1 MKKNDEKKN
10 TRGGK
15 REGAGRKLVG
25 SAPRVPI
32 SLRLE
37 KSTANSLRQYAE
49 ANGVAITQVIEDAL
63 RGFLG
68 QTHETPTEGF

>member
-1 MKKNDEKKN
+1 MMKNN
-10 TRGGK
+10 THGGK

-37 KSTANSLRQYAE
+37 EGTYNALRQYAE
-49 ANGVAITQVIEDAL
+49 AHGVSNTRVVEDAL

>member
-10 TRGGK
+10 THGGK

-37 KSTANSLRQYAE
+37 EGIYNALRQYAE
-49 ANGVAITQVIEDAL
+49 AHGVSITRVVEDAL

-68 QTHETPTEGF
+68 QTHETPSEGF